1 MVRRLVQAPGPV
13 LEPLSSAVRAP
24 ADSAMVVGLG
34 SAVRAELL
42 ADLAVRVLVEEA
54 ELTPKPA
61 LVDRRG
67 GGAHQDMN
75 LEMFRRS
82 AHALRPTFE
91 ALATRAHL
99 CAPSR
104 RLREELAAIGRRG
117 EKAMF
122 AVTGGVNTHRGAIWA
137 LGLLTAAAAMAP
149 PEASPTDVAAL
160 AGRVAAFPD
169 RYAPPEA
176 SHGSLAAMR
185 YGVAGARGEAR
196 QGFPHVVSVALPA
209 LRGARRAGRS
219 EELARLDSLVA
230 LIAHVD
236 DTCLLHRGGRS
247 ALRDAQSGARA
258 VLDAGGTAT
267 AAGRRALRS
276 LEAAMLVY
284 NAAPGGSADLLAAAL
299 FLDAL
304 EDRVAADPIRE
315 EVA

>member
-1 MVRRLVQAPGPV
+1 MHSAADAVPAGVESAARIGLV
-13 LEPLSSAVRAP
+13 
-24 ADSAMVVGLG
+24 
-34 SAVRAELL
+34 
-42 ADLAVRVLVEEA
+42 ADLAVHALLEEA

-67 GGAHQDMN
+67 GGVHDDMD
-75 LEMFRRS
+75 LGMLFSS
-82 AHALRPTFE
+82 AYALHPTFGT
-91 ALATRAHL
+91 LATRAYG

-117 EKAMF
+117 EGAMF

-149 PEASPTDVAAL
+149 SNTPPADIAAL
-160 AGRVAAFPD
+160 AGRVASFPD

-176 SHGSLAAMR
+176 SHGSLVTRR

-196 QGFPHVVSVALPA
+196 RGFPHVVGVALPA
-209 LRGARRAGRS
+209 LRAAREAEHPER
-219 EELARLDSLVA
+219 LARLDMLIA

-236 DTCLLHRGGRS
+236 DTCLLYRGGRA
-247 ALRDAQSGARA
+247 ALRDAQAGARA
-258 VLDAGGTAT
+258 VLAVGGNVTVE
-267 AAGRRALRS
+267 GRRAVRS
-276 LEAAMLVY
+276 LEMALLRH
-284 NAAPGGSADLLAAAL
+284 NASPGGSADLLAAAL

-304 EDRVAADPIRE
+304 DHAAADPVLE

>member
-1 MVRRLVQAPGPV
+1 MHSAADAVPAGVESAARIGLV
-13 LEPLSSAVRAP
+13 
-24 ADSAMVVGLG
+24 
-34 SAVRAELL
+34 
-42 ADLAVRVLVEEA
+42 ADLAVHALLEEA

-67 GGAHQDMN
+67 GGVHDDMD
-75 LEMFRRS
+75 LGMLFSS
-82 AHALRPTFE
+82 AYALHPTFGT
-91 ALATRAHL
+91 LATRAYG

-117 EKAMF
+117 EGAMF

-149 PEASPTDVAAL
+149 SNTPPTDIAAL
-160 AGRVAAFPD
+160 AGRVASFPD

-176 SHGSLAAMR
+176 SHGSLVTRR

-196 QGFPHVVSVALPA
+196 RGFPHVVGVALPA
-209 LRGARRAGRS
+209 LRAAREAEHPER
-219 EELARLDSLVA
+219 LARLDMLIA

-236 DTCLLHRGGRS
+236 DTCLLYRGGRA
-247 ALRDAQSGARA
+247 ALRDAQAGARA
-258 VLDAGGTAT
+258 VLAVGGNVTV
-267 AAGRRALRS
+267 AGRRAVRS
-276 LEAAMLVY
+276 LEMALLRH
-284 NAAPGGSADLLAAAL
+284 NASPGGSADLLAAAL

-304 EDRVAADPIRE
+304 DHAAADPVLE

>member
-1 MVRRLVQAPGPV
+1 MQAPPDNVPV
-13 LEPLSSAVRAP
+13 GVESTTRA
-24 ADSAMVVGLG
+24 GL
-34 SAVRAELL
+34 V
-42 ADLAVRVLVEEA
+42 ADLAVRALVEEA

-67 GGAHQDMN
+67 GGAHDDMD
-75 LEMFRRS
+75 LGTLCRS
-82 AHALRPTFE
+82 AHALRPTFG
-91 ALATRAHL
+91 ALATRAHR

-117 EKAMF
+117 EGAMF

-137 LGLLTAAAAMAP
+137 LGLLAAAAAMAP
-149 PEASPTDVAAL
+149 PDAPPADIAAL

-169 RYAPPEA
+169 RYAPTEA
-176 SHGSLAAMR
+176 SHGSLVTRR

-196 QGFPHVVSVALPA
+196 SGFPHVVGVALPV
-209 LRGARRAGRS
+209 LRAAREAGRP
-219 EELARLDSLVA
+219 ERFARLDALVA

-236 DTCLLHRGGRS
+236 DTCLLHRGGRA
-247 ALRDAQSGARA
+247 ALQDARTGARA
-258 VLDAGGTAT
+258 VLAAGGNAT

-276 LEAAMLVY
+276 LEAVLLRHDAS
-284 NAAPGGSADLLAAAL
+284 PGGSADLLAAAL

-304 EDRVAADPIRE
+304 DHAAGPVLE

>member
-1 MVRRLVQAPGPV
+1 
-13 LEPLSSAVRAP
+13 
-24 ADSAMVVGLG
+24 MVVGLG

-99 CAPSR
+99 CVPSR

-117 EKAMF
+117 EEAMF

-169 RYAPPEA
+169 RYAPTEA

-196 QGFPHVVSVALPA
+196 QGFPHVVGVALPT
-209 LRGARRAGRS
+209 LRGARPPGLARRPHRPCRRHLFTAPRWPLGLAGRPKRS
-219 EELARLDSLVA
+219 PSGARRWRY
-230 LIAHVD
+230 
-236 DTCLLHRGGRS
+236 CHRGGPS
-247 ALRDAQSGARA
+247 RA
-258 VLDAGGTAT
+258 AVAGGGDASVQ
-267 AAGRRALRS
+267 RRAWR
-276 LEAAMLVY
+276 
-284 NAAPGGSADLLAAAL
+284 
-299 FLDAL
+299 
-304 EDRVAADPIRE
+304 
-315 EVA
+315 